1 MNFLLWAVTTALVL
15 GVTEAVIKPLAKRWV
30 QRRLL
35 AAAPAVLRQIDAVLP
50 ELVLTCTG
58 PELEAAVR
66 AAFEQAT
73 GESWAHENLN
83 PFFELYDIRKAALN
97 IGTTERTANLQ
108 S

>member
-1 MNFLLWAVTTALVL
+1 MNFFLWALTTVLAL

-35 AAAPAVLRQIDAVLP
+35 AAAPAVLRQIDALLP

-66 AAFEQAT
+66 LAFEQAT
-73 GESWAHENLN
+73 GESWASADLD
-83 PFFELYDIRKAALN
+83 PFFELYDIRQAANHLSPESAA
-97 IGTTERTANLQ
+97 TLT
-108 S
+108 